1 MPPLTTGPRVP
12 WRLGAARRPKLH
24 IVHRQPPRYHL
35 RVKLRHRL
43 CLLAAAC
50 ALLAACEKTSTP
62 SAAAKPPKDLVAIVH
77 VPSIERAIAGAE
89 AYADKVMPGASLLAK
104 NAIDAA
110 LRLAPGVDRTAP
122 AALFVL
128 APTGAPPSFGV
139 VASVADGK
147 ALDAAP
153 KNGLE
158 RKRRGKLVL
167 LGEAATVAAAGDWAL
182 SALPSK
188 QALPAGA
195 VARAEVLPEAAE
207 RLLRAQTAKLRTSLT
222 KAGTPEL
229 GDAADTLQLSL
240 DMMDASVDMLLQMER
255 LELFVFV
262 EAERAELVFET
273 TAKAKSLLAGFA
285 SAQSPSDFS
294 LLARLPLQNAGVLAA
309 GQLVLGPAQ
318 DAAWNWVDRLLART
332 RFRALVGEMRKL
344 VALTDG
350 TFAFAGSGSALAM
363 EMSVLYG
370 VTDPVPA
377 SAALATS
384 LEKLRAAGPL
394 EMNVPPVS
402 MRSELAPDTTSK
414 DGIRLH
420 HMVTTY
426 DYGADLPAEARVGM
440 PTRQELSWGIWDRVM
455 GLASGGQI
463 EHLIA
468 ASRLQ
473 TPAPAGFLPLLDH
486 ARARKASAVELL
498 DYSVFLSAMMQGL
511 KLEPAPLAIWL
522 AFPEDKLSLGLT
534 VPSASV
540 ASIVSAM
547 RGFAGGAAGTAGS
560 EDGGDGSAP

>member
-1 MPPLTTGPRVP
+1 MN
-12 WRLGAARRPKLH
+12 
-24 IVHRQPPRYHL
+24 
-35 RVKLRHRL
+35 LRHRL

-50 ALLAACEKTSTP
+50 ALLAACEKTSAP
-62 SAAAKPPKDLVAIVH
+62 SAAIKPPSDLVAIVH
-77 VPSIERAIAGAE
+77 VPSIERATAAAE

-110 LRLAPGVDRTAP
+110 LRLAPGLDRTAP

-128 APTGAPPSFGV
+128 APAGAPPSFGV
-139 VASVADGK
+139 IASVADGK

-167 LGEAATVAAAGDWAL
+167 LGEAATIAAAGEWAL

-195 VARAEVLPEAAE
+195 VARAEVLPQAAE
-207 RLLRAQTAKLRTSLT
+207 RLLRTQTAKLRTTLS
-222 KAGTPEL
+222 KAVGGAEA
-229 GDAADTLQLSL
+229 GDAASTLALSVDL
-240 DMMDASVDMLLQMER
+240 LDASVDTLLQMER
-255 LELFVFV
+255 LEILAFVD
-262 EAERAELVFET
+262 AGRAELVFET
-273 TAKAKSLLAGFA
+273 TAKAKTLLAGFA

-309 GQLVLGPAQ
+309 GRLVLGPAQ
-318 DAAWNWVDRLLART
+318 DAAWSWVDRLLAHT
-332 RFRALVGEMRKL
+332 RFRPLVGEMRKL

-350 TFAFAGSGSALAM
+350 TFAFAGSGNALAM
-363 EMSVLYG
+363 EMAVLYG

-377 SAALATS
+377 SAALGAS
-384 LEKLRAAGPL
+384 LDKLRAIGPL
-394 EMNVPPVS
+394 EMVVPPVS

-468 ASRLQ
+468 SSRLQ
-473 TPAPAGFLPLLDH
+473 TPTPAGFLPLLDH

-498 DYSVFLSAMMQGL
+498 DYSVFLAAMLPSLQ
-511 KLEPAPLAIWL
+511 LEPAPLAIWL
-522 AFPEDKLSLGLT
+522 AFPEGKISLGLT

-540 ASIVSAM
+540 ANIVGAM
-547 RGFAGGAAGTAGS
+547 RGFGGSNG
-560 EDGGDGSAP
+560 GGDDSGN